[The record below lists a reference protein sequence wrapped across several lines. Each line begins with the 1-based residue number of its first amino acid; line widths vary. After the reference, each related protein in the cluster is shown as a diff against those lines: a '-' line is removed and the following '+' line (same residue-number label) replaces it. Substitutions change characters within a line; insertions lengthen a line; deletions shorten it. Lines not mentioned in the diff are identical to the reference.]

1 MADSNQEEALTRL
14 LQLLRLPSSPEQE
27 AEVMRFLS
35 SNPSL
40 MAAFINH
47 RGQQEQPGDR
57 GVDTGAGEEDK
68 EETKKN
74 EEDDDK
80 DNDNRET
87 TASSEVD

>member
-57 GVDTGAGEEDK
+57 GGNTGAEEGEKDK
-68 EETKKN
+68 AEKK
-74 EEDDDK
+74 EQ
-80 DNDNRET
+80 
-87 TASSEVD
+87 

>member
-1 MADSNQEEALTRL
+1 MADSNQEEALSRL

-57 GVDTGAGEEDK
+57 GGKYWSRGGRKGQSGK
-68 EETKKN
+68 E
-74 EEDDDK
+74 
-80 DNDNRET
+80 RAMMMT
-87 TASSEVD
+87 TRKLMLLLK